1 MRRHRRQHE
10 EVEMQ
15 MGPMID
21 MVFLLLVFFMV
32 TSKPIK
38 EESDLSMTLPGSVAQ
53 EESVEIPDEQRIVI
67 DGRGQ
72 VFLNEM
78 AFDSPDSR
86 EMPQLTATLKRFKEA
101 AVNNQS
107 EPLVTI
113 SLHKRAELQRV
124 VDVLGACSLSGLT
137 KVTFADSGPEGGGQ

>member
-1 MRRHRRQHE
+1 
-10 EVEMQ
+10 MQ

-32 TSKPIK
+32 TAKPIK
-38 EESDLSMTLPGSVAQ
+38 EESDLSMTLPGSVSQ
-53 EESVEIPDEQRIVI
+53 DESVEIPDEQRIVI
-67 DGRGQ
+67 GANGQ

-78 AFDSPDSR
+78 AFDGPDSR

-107 EPLVTI
+107 EPLITI
-113 SLHKRAELQRV
+113 AQHDRSTLQRL
-124 VDVLGACSLSGLT
+124 VDVMGACSLAGLT
-137 KVTFADSGPEGGGQ
+137 NVTFADSGPGGGGE